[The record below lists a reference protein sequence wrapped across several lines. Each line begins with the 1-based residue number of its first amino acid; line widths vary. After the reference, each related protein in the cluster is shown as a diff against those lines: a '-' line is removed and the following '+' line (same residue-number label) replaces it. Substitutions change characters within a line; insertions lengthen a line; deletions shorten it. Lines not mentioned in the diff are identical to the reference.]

1 MAKTQWTLEQ
11 NESTPFNA
19 LKEYDRLMGEKC
31 REAQAWR
38 LRAIITMAANVI
50 LLAIAGISVTQN
62 KTVPVF
68 ISENELGELSYMGTY
83 TKNYGA
89 GQITQRMVYAQLN
102 SFVTNMYTI
111 PQDAEVLRSNMRF
124 CYAALTSQ
132 SATKFTRFQKEDNP
146 FDNFGMKNQRVS
158 VESILELSESSY
170 QVDFIVEVTLA
181 DGGAKKNLR
190 KRAVLTTVLLE
201 PSKDDIYLNPAGIYI
216 SNFDI
221 TDLGE
226 TTK

>member
-1 MAKTQWTLEQ
+1 MAKTQWTLNQ
-11 NESTPFNA
+11 NEQTPFNS
-19 LKEYDRLMGEKC
+19 LEEYDRLMGEKC

-38 LRAIITMAANVI
+38 VRALITMIANVI
-50 LLAIAGISVTQN
+50 LLVIAGISVTQN

-102 SFVTNMYTI
+102 NFIVNMYTI
-111 PQDAEVLRSNMRF
+111 PQDAEVLRNNMRF
-124 CYAALTSQ
+124 CYAALTSN

-146 FDNFGMKNQRVS
+146 FDNFGMKNRRVS
-158 VESILELSESSY
+158 VESILDLSESSY
-170 QVDFIVEVTLA
+170 QVDFIVEETMT
-181 DGGAKKNLR
+181 DGGAKKNFR

-216 SNFDI
+216 SNFDV

-226 TTK
+226 KL

>member
-1 MAKTQWTLEQ
+1 MAKTQWTLDQ

-31 REAQAWR
+31 RETQAWR
-38 LRAIITMAANVI
+38 LRAIITMVANVV
-50 LLAIAGISVTQN
+50 LLIIAGISVTQN

-102 SFVTNMYTI
+102 SFVTNMYII

-181 DGGAKKNLR
+181 DGGAKK
-190 KRAVLTTVLLE
+190 K
-201 PSKDDIYLNPAGIYI
+201 PSQAGGAYHRPAG
-216 SNFDI
+216 
-221 TDLGE
+221 
-226 TTK
+226 TKQGRHLPESGRNLHLKL

>member
-1 MAKTQWTLEQ
+1 MAKTQWTSDN
-11 NESTPFNA
+11 NETTPFNA

-111 PQDAEVLRSNMRF
+111 PQDAEVLRNNMRF

-132 SATKFTRFQKEDNP
+132 SAAKFTRFQKEDNP
-146 FDNFGMKNQRVS
+146 FDNFGMKTSGCPWRASWNSVS
-158 VESILELSESSY
+158 PAIRWTSSWRSPWP
-170 QVDFIVEVTLA
+170 TA
-181 DGGAKKNLR
+181 
-190 KRAVLTTVLLE
+190 E
-201 PSKDDIYLNPAGIYI
+201 P
-216 SNFDI
+216 
-221 TDLGE
+221 GE
-226 TTK
+226 TFASGRCLPPSCWNQARTTST

>member
-1 MAKTQWTLEQ
+1 
-11 NESTPFNA
+11 
-19 LKEYDRLMGEKC
+19 
-31 REAQAWR
+31 
-38 LRAIITMAANVI
+38 MAANVI

-102 SFVTNMYTI
+102 SCVTNMYTI
-111 PQDAEVLRSNMRF
+111 PQDAEVLRNNMRF
-124 CYAALTSQ
+124 CYAALTST

-170 QVDFIVEVTLA
+170 QVDFIVEVTMA
-181 DGGAKKNLR
+181 DGGARRNLR